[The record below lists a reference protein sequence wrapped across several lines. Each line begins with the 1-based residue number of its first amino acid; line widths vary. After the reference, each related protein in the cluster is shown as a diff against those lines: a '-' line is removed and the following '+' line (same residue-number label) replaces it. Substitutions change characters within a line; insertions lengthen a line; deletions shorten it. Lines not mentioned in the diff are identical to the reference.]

1 MNMQSV
7 MKLLIRYVDSRTCKG
22 TLQVKYDIDSC
33 VVDFIPVTPYIRSD
47 YVETTFMRKAQEEW
61 VYDISFL
68 RSNSAFQASHRQK
81 FLHKT
86 LKDSTV
92 RKWASKRDLD
102 ISYSICNIG
111 SNLEYWLYNNA
122 YKNWDKMLFDYQRWV
137 K

>member
-1 MNMQSV
+1 M
-7 MKLLIRYVDSRTCKG
+7 
-22 TLQVKYDIDSC
+22 
-33 VVDFIPVTPYIRSD
+33 TPYIRSD
-47 YVETTFMRKAQEEW
+47 YVETTFMRKTQEEW

-92 RKWASKRDLD
+92 RKWAFKRDLD
-102 ISYSICNIG
+102 TSYSICNIG